1 VTTRRGAS
9 HPKCSANRGAPIGE
23 LIVVGTDTIASREL
37 ALRMPWFV
45 YGAASIL
52 LLACAGPRLTTAA
65 FATARSAASTT
76 G

>member
-1 VTTRRGAS
+1 
-9 HPKCSANRGAPIGE
+9 
-23 LIVVGTDTIASREL
+23 VGTDTIASREL